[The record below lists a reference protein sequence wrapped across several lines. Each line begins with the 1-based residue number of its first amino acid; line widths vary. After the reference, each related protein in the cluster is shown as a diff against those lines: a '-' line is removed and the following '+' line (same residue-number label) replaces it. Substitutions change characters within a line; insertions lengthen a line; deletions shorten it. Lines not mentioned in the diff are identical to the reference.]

1 MAAEVLARLG
11 AFNTNN
17 YSSNSQSHCIDMVWN
32 LAATKTRRKVQFL
45 LTEMIRA
52 GGNIKNSKF
61 DEIVSLGIINLE
73 RLLLLF
79 IVGGTVWAA
88 GIDILG
94 WFDNQDKMALSDLF
108 LLFIY
113 AEILGMVGAFYRD
126 NRIPVTLPLI
136 IAITALTRMIVLTTK
151 GSDPIYIV
159 YESLG
164 ILFLA
169 LSAIVLS
176 FKDKMSLN
184 KLKESKRKNL
194 DNNE

>member
-1 MAAEVLARLG
+1 MK
-11 AFNTNN
+11 
-17 YSSNSQSHCIDMVWN
+17 I
-32 LAATKTRRKVQFL
+32 
-45 LTEMIRA
+45 
-52 GGNIKNSKF
+52 SKF

-79 IVGGTVWAA
+79 IVAGTVWAA

-94 WFDNQDKMALSDLF
+94 WFDSQGKMALSDLF

-184 KLKESKRKNL
+184 KLKESRPKYRS
-194 DNNE
+194 DDE

>member
-1 MAAEVLARLG
+1 MK
-11 AFNTNN
+11 
-17 YSSNSQSHCIDMVWN
+17 I
-32 LAATKTRRKVQFL
+32 
-45 LTEMIRA
+45 
-52 GGNIKNSKF
+52 SKF
-61 DEIVSLGIINLE
+61 DEMVSLGIINLE

-79 IVGGTVWAA
+79 IVAGTVWAA
-88 GIDILG
+88 GIDIIG
-94 WFDNQDKMALSDLF
+94 WFDSQDKMALSDLF

-113 AEILGMVGAFYRD
+113 AEILGMVGAFYRE

-184 KLKESKRKNL
+184 KLQESRRNYRS
-194 DNNE
+194 DDE

>member
-1 MAAEVLARLG
+1 
-11 AFNTNN
+11 
-17 YSSNSQSHCIDMVWN
+17 
-32 LAATKTRRKVQFL
+32 
-45 LTEMIRA
+45 
-52 GGNIKNSKF
+52 
-61 DEIVSLGIINLE
+61 
-73 RLLLLF
+73 
-79 IVGGTVWAA
+79 
-88 GIDILG
+88 
-94 WFDNQDKMALSDLF
+94 MALSDLF

-184 KLKESKRKNL
+184 KLKESKRNNL

>member
-1 MAAEVLARLG
+1 MK
-11 AFNTNN
+11 
-17 YSSNSQSHCIDMVWN
+17 I
-32 LAATKTRRKVQFL
+32 
-45 LTEMIRA
+45 
-52 GGNIKNSKF
+52 SKF
-61 DEIVSLGIINLE
+61 DKIVSLGIINLE
-73 RLLLLF
+73 LLLLLF
-79 IVGGTVWAA
+79 IVAGTVWAA

-94 WFDNQDKMALSDLF
+94 WFDSQDKMALSDLF

-184 KLKESKRKNL
+184 KLKESRRNYL
-194 DNNE
+194 SDDE

>member
-1 MAAEVLARLG
+1 V
-11 AFNTNN
+11 N
-17 YSSNSQSHCIDMVWN
+17 
-32 LAATKTRRKVQFL
+32 
-45 LTEMIRA
+45 
-52 GGNIKNSKF
+52 NSKF
-61 DEIVSLGIINLE
+61 DEIVSLAIINLE

-79 IVGGTVWAA
+79 IVAGTVWAA

-94 WFDNQDKMALSDLF
+94 WFDSQDKMALSDLF

-159 YESLG
+159 YESIG

-184 KLKESKRKNL
+184 KLKENRHKNRN
-194 DNNE
+194 DDE

>member
-1 MAAEVLARLG
+1 VK
-11 AFNTNN
+11 
-17 YSSNSQSHCIDMVWN
+17 I
-32 LAATKTRRKVQFL
+32 
-45 LTEMIRA
+45 
-52 GGNIKNSKF
+52 SKF

-79 IVGGTVWAA
+79 IVAGTVWAA

-94 WFDNQDKMALSDLF
+94 WFDSQDKMALSDLF

-184 KLKESKRKNL
+184 KLKESRRKYRS
-194 DNNE
+194 DDE

>member
-1 MAAEVLARLG
+1 
-11 AFNTNN
+11 
-17 YSSNSQSHCIDMVWN
+17 
-32 LAATKTRRKVQFL
+32 
-45 LTEMIRA
+45 MI
-52 GGNIKNSKF
+52 SKF
-61 DEIVSLGIINLE
+61 DRIVSLGIINLE

-79 IVGGTVWAA
+79 IVAGTVWAA

-94 WFDNQDKMALSDLF
+94 WFDSQDKMALSDLF

-184 KLKESKRKNL
+184 KLKESRPKYRS
-194 DNNE
+194 DDE

>member
-1 MAAEVLARLG
+1 VK
-11 AFNTNN
+11 
-17 YSSNSQSHCIDMVWN
+17 I
-32 LAATKTRRKVQFL
+32 
-45 LTEMIRA
+45 
-52 GGNIKNSKF
+52 SKF
-61 DEIVSLGIINLE
+61 DRIVSLGIINLE

-79 IVGGTVWAA
+79 IVAGTVWAA
-88 GIDILG
+88 GIDIQG
-94 WFDNQDKMALSDLF
+94 WFDSQDKMALSDLF

-184 KLKESKRKNL
+184 KLKESRPKYRS
-194 DNNE
+194 DDE

>member
-1 MAAEVLARLG
+1 VK
-11 AFNTNN
+11 
-17 YSSNSQSHCIDMVWN
+17 I
-32 LAATKTRRKVQFL
+32 
-45 LTEMIRA
+45 
-52 GGNIKNSKF
+52 SKF
-61 DEIVSLGIINLE
+61 DRIVSLGIINLE

-79 IVGGTVWAA
+79 IVAGTVWAA

-94 WFDNQDKMALSDLF
+94 WFDSQDKMALSDLF

-184 KLKESKRKNL
+184 KLKESRPKYRS
-194 DNNE
+194 DDE

>member
-1 MAAEVLARLG
+1 MK
-11 AFNTNN
+11 
-17 YSSNSQSHCIDMVWN
+17 I
-32 LAATKTRRKVQFL
+32 
-45 LTEMIRA
+45 
-52 GGNIKNSKF
+52 SKF

-79 IVGGTVWAA
+79 IVVGTVWAA

-94 WFDNQDKMALSDLF
+94 WFGSQDKMALSDLF

-184 KLKESKRKNL
+184 KLKESRPKYRS
-194 DNNE
+194 DDE

>member
-1 MAAEVLARLG
+1 MKIL
-11 AFNTNN
+11 
-17 YSSNSQSHCIDMVWN
+17 
-32 LAATKTRRKVQFL
+32 
-45 LTEMIRA
+45 
-52 GGNIKNSKF
+52 KF
-61 DEIVSLGIINLE
+61 DKIVSLCIINLE

-79 IVGGTVWAA
+79 IVAGTVWAA

-94 WFDNQDKMALSDLF
+94 WFDSQDKMALSDLF

-176 FKDKMSLN
+176 FKDKMSLD
-184 KLKESKRKNL
+184 KLKESRRKYRS
-194 DNNE
+194 DDE

>member
-1 MAAEVLARLG
+1 MK
-11 AFNTNN
+11 
-17 YSSNSQSHCIDMVWN
+17 I
-32 LAATKTRRKVQFL
+32 
-45 LTEMIRA
+45 
-52 GGNIKNSKF
+52 SKF

-79 IVGGTVWAA
+79 IVAGTVWAA
-88 GIDILG
+88 GIDIQG
-94 WFDNQDKMALSDLF
+94 RFDSQDKMALSDLF

-184 KLKESKRKNL
+184 KLKESRRKYRS
-194 DNNE
+194 DDE

>member
-1 MAAEVLARLG
+1 MK
-11 AFNTNN
+11 
-17 YSSNSQSHCIDMVWN
+17 I
-32 LAATKTRRKVQFL
+32 
-45 LTEMIRA
+45 
-52 GGNIKNSKF
+52 SKF
-61 DEIVSLGIINLE
+61 DEVVSLGIINLE

-79 IVGGTVWAA
+79 IVVGTVWAA
-88 GIDILG
+88 GI
-94 WFDNQDKMALSDLF
+94 DLF

-184 KLKESKRKNL
+184 KLKESRPKYRS
-194 DNNE
+194 DDE

>member
-1 MAAEVLARLG
+1 MRTTL
-11 AFNTNN
+11 
-17 YSSNSQSHCIDMVWN
+17 QI
-32 LAATKTRRKVQFL
+32 
-45 LTEMIRA
+45 
-52 GGNIKNSKF
+52 GGNVKISKF
-61 DEIVSLGIINLE
+61 DELVSLGIINLE

-79 IVGGTVWAA
+79 IVAGTVWAA

-94 WFDNQDKMALSDLF
+94 WFDSQDKMALSDLF

-184 KLKESKRKNL
+184 KLNESRRKYRS
-194 DNNE
+194 DDE

>member
-1 MAAEVLARLG
+1 VK
-11 AFNTNN
+11 
-17 YSSNSQSHCIDMVWN
+17 I
-32 LAATKTRRKVQFL
+32 
-45 LTEMIRA
+45 
-52 GGNIKNSKF
+52 SKF

-79 IVGGTVWAA
+79 IVAGTVWAA

-94 WFDNQDKMALSDLF
+94 WFDSQDKMALSDLF

-184 KLKESKRKNL
+184 KLNESRRKYRS
-194 DNNE
+194 DDE

>member
-1 MAAEVLARLG
+1 MK
-11 AFNTNN
+11 
-17 YSSNSQSHCIDMVWN
+17 I
-32 LAATKTRRKVQFL
+32 
-45 LTEMIRA
+45 
-52 GGNIKNSKF
+52 SKF
-61 DEIVSLGIINLE
+61 DEMVSLGIINLE

-79 IVGGTVWAA
+79 IVAGTVWAA

-94 WFDNQDKMALSDLF
+94 WFDSQDKMALSDLF

-169 LSAIVLS
+169 LSAIILS

-184 KLKESKRKNL
+184 KLKESRPKYRS
-194 DNNE
+194 DDE

>member
-1 MAAEVLARLG
+1 MK
-11 AFNTNN
+11 
-17 YSSNSQSHCIDMVWN
+17 I
-32 LAATKTRRKVQFL
+32 
-45 LTEMIRA
+45 
-52 GGNIKNSKF
+52 SKF

-79 IVGGTVWAA
+79 IVAGTVWAA
-88 GIDILG
+88 GIDIQG
-94 WFDNQDKMALSDLF
+94 WFDSQDKMALSDLF

-184 KLKESKRKNL
+184 KLKESRRKYRS
-194 DNNE
+194 DDE

>member
-1 MAAEVLARLG
+1 MK
-11 AFNTNN
+11 
-17 YSSNSQSHCIDMVWN
+17 I
-32 LAATKTRRKVQFL
+32 
-45 LTEMIRA
+45 
-52 GGNIKNSKF
+52 SKF
-61 DEIVSLGIINLE
+61 DKLVSLGIINLE

-79 IVGGTVWAA
+79 IVAGTVWAA

-94 WFDNQDKMALSDLF
+94 WFDSQDKMALSDLF

-184 KLKESKRKNL
+184 KLKESRRKYRS
-194 DNNE
+194 DDE

>member
-1 MAAEVLARLG
+1 LRTTL
-11 AFNTNN
+11 
-17 YSSNSQSHCIDMVWN
+17 QI
-32 LAATKTRRKVQFL
+32 
-45 LTEMIRA
+45 
-52 GGNIKNSKF
+52 GGNMKISKF

-79 IVGGTVWAA
+79 IVAGTVWAA

-94 WFDNQDKMALSDLF
+94 WFDSQDKMALSDLF

-184 KLKESKRKNL
+184 KLKESRRKYRS
-194 DNNE
+194 DDE

>member
-1 MAAEVLARLG
+1 MK
-11 AFNTNN
+11 
-17 YSSNSQSHCIDMVWN
+17 I
-32 LAATKTRRKVQFL
+32 
-45 LTEMIRA
+45 
-52 GGNIKNSKF
+52 SKF

-79 IVGGTVWAA
+79 IVAGTVWAA

-94 WFDNQDKMALSDLF
+94 WFDSQDKMALSDLF

-184 KLKESKRKNL
+184 KLKESGGKYRS
-194 DNNE
+194 DDE

>member
-1 MAAEVLARLG
+1 MK
-11 AFNTNN
+11 
-17 YSSNSQSHCIDMVWN
+17 I
-32 LAATKTRRKVQFL
+32 
-45 LTEMIRA
+45 
-52 GGNIKNSKF
+52 SKF
-61 DEIVSLGIINLE
+61 DELVSLGIINLE

-79 IVGGTVWAA
+79 IVAGTVWAA

-94 WFDNQDKMALSDLF
+94 WFDSQDKMALSDLF

-184 KLKESKRKNL
+184 KLNESRRKYRI
-194 DNNE
+194 DDE

>member
-1 MAAEVLARLG
+1 
-11 AFNTNN
+11 
-17 YSSNSQSHCIDMVWN
+17 
-32 LAATKTRRKVQFL
+32 
-45 LTEMIRA
+45 MIRV

-61 DEIVSLGIINLE
+61 DELVSLGIINLE

-79 IVGGTVWAA
+79 IVSGTVWAA
-88 GIDILG
+88 GVDILG

-136 IAITALTRMIVLTTK
+136 ISITALTRMIVLTTK

-184 KLKESKRKNL
+184 KLKESKRNNL

>member
-1 MAAEVLARLG
+1 MK
-11 AFNTNN
+11 
-17 YSSNSQSHCIDMVWN
+17 I
-32 LAATKTRRKVQFL
+32 
-45 LTEMIRA
+45 
-52 GGNIKNSKF
+52 SKF

-79 IVGGTVWAA
+79 IVAGTVWAA
-88 GIDILG
+88 GIDIQG
-94 WFDNQDKMALSDLF
+94 WFDSQDKMALSDLF

-176 FKDKMSLN
+176 FKDKMSLD
-184 KLKESKRKNL
+184 KLKESRRKYRS
-194 DNNE
+194 DDE

>member
-1 MAAEVLARLG
+1 L
-11 AFNTNN
+11 
-17 YSSNSQSHCIDMVWN
+17 
-32 LAATKTRRKVQFL
+32 
-45 LTEMIRA
+45 
-52 GGNIKNSKF
+52 KNSKF
-61 DEIVSLGIINLE
+61 DEIVSLAIINLE

-79 IVGGTVWAA
+79 IVAGTVWAA

-94 WFDNQDKMALSDLF
+94 WFDSQDKMALSDLF

-176 FKDKMSLN
+176 FKDRISLS
-184 KLKESKRKNL
+184 KLKKNKRKYRN
-194 DNNE
+194 DEE

>member
-1 MAAEVLARLG
+1 MK
-11 AFNTNN
+11 
-17 YSSNSQSHCIDMVWN
+17 I
-32 LAATKTRRKVQFL
+32 
-45 LTEMIRA
+45 
-52 GGNIKNSKF
+52 SKF

-79 IVGGTVWAA
+79 IVAGTVWAA

-94 WFDNQDKMALSDLF
+94 WFDSQDKMALSDLF

-151 GSDPIYIV
+151 GSDPIYVV

-184 KLKESKRKNL
+184 KLKESRRKYQS
-194 DNNE
+194 DDE

>member
-1 MAAEVLARLG
+1 M
-11 AFNTNN
+11 
-17 YSSNSQSHCIDMVWN
+17 
-32 LAATKTRRKVQFL
+32 
-45 LTEMIRA
+45 
-52 GGNIKNSKF
+52 KNSKF
-61 DEIVSLGIINLE
+61 DEIVSLAIINLE

-79 IVGGTVWAA
+79 IVAGTIWAA

-94 WFDNQDKMALSDLF
+94 WFDSQDKMALSDLF

-176 FKDKMSLN
+176 FKDRISLS
-184 KLKESKRKNL
+184 KLKKNKRKYRN
-194 DNNE
+194 DEE

>member
-1 MAAEVLARLG
+1 MK
-11 AFNTNN
+11 
-17 YSSNSQSHCIDMVWN
+17 I
-32 LAATKTRRKVQFL
+32 
-45 LTEMIRA
+45 
-52 GGNIKNSKF
+52 SKF

-79 IVGGTVWAA
+79 IVAGTVWAA

-94 WFDNQDKMALSDLF
+94 WFDSQDKMALSDLF

-176 FKDKMSLN
+176 FKDKMSKN
-184 KLKESKRKNL
+184 KLKESRRKYRS
-194 DNNE
+194 DDE

>member
-1 MAAEVLARLG
+1 MK
-11 AFNTNN
+11 
-17 YSSNSQSHCIDMVWN
+17 I
-32 LAATKTRRKVQFL
+32 
-45 LTEMIRA
+45 
-52 GGNIKNSKF
+52 SKF
-61 DEIVSLGIINLE
+61 DKIVSLGIINLE

-79 IVGGTVWAA
+79 IVAGTVWAA
-88 GIDILG
+88 GIDIQG
-94 WFDNQDKMALSDLF
+94 WFDSQDKMALSDLF

-184 KLKESKRKNL
+184 KLKESRPKYRS
-194 DNNE
+194 DDE

>member
-1 MAAEVLARLG
+1 MK
-11 AFNTNN
+11 
-17 YSSNSQSHCIDMVWN
+17 I
-32 LAATKTRRKVQFL
+32 
-45 LTEMIRA
+45 
-52 GGNIKNSKF
+52 SKF
-61 DEIVSLGIINLE
+61 DKIVSLCIINLE

-79 IVGGTVWAA
+79 IVAGTVWAA

-94 WFDNQDKMALSDLF
+94 WFDSQDKMALSDLF

-184 KLKESKRKNL
+184 KLKESRRKYRS
-194 DNNE
+194 DDE

>member
-1 MAAEVLARLG
+1 M
-11 AFNTNN
+11 
-17 YSSNSQSHCIDMVWN
+17 S
-32 LAATKTRRKVQFL
+32 
-45 LTEMIRA
+45 RA

-61 DEIVSLGIINLE
+61 DELVSLGIINLE

-88 GIDILG
+88 GIDILS

-176 FKDKMSLN
+176 FKDRISLS
-184 KLKESKRKNL
+184 KLKKNKRKYRN
-194 DNNE
+194 DEE

>member
-1 MAAEVLARLG
+1 
-11 AFNTNN
+11 
-17 YSSNSQSHCIDMVWN
+17 
-32 LAATKTRRKVQFL
+32 
-45 LTEMIRA
+45 
-52 GGNIKNSKF
+52 
-61 DEIVSLGIINLE
+61 
-73 RLLLLF
+73 LLLF
-79 IVGGTVWAA
+79 IVAGTVWAA

-94 WFDNQDKMALSDLF
+94 WFDSQDKMALSDLF

-169 LSAIVLS
+169 LSAIILS

-184 KLKESKRKNL
+184 KLKESRPKYRS
-194 DNNE
+194 DDE

>member
-1 MAAEVLARLG
+1 MKIL
-11 AFNTNN
+11 
-17 YSSNSQSHCIDMVWN
+17 
-32 LAATKTRRKVQFL
+32 
-45 LTEMIRA
+45 
-52 GGNIKNSKF
+52 KF
-61 DEIVSLGIINLE
+61 DKIVSLCIINLE

-79 IVGGTVWAA
+79 IVAGTVWAA
-88 GIDILG
+88 GIDIQG
-94 WFDNQDKMALSDLF
+94 WFDSQDKMALSDLF

-176 FKDKMSLN
+176 FKDKMSLD
-184 KLKESKRKNL
+184 KLKESRRKYRS
-194 DNNE
+194 DDE

>member
-1 MAAEVLARLG
+1 MKIL
-11 AFNTNN
+11 
-17 YSSNSQSHCIDMVWN
+17 
-32 LAATKTRRKVQFL
+32 
-45 LTEMIRA
+45 
-52 GGNIKNSKF
+52 KF
-61 DEIVSLGIINLE
+61 DKIVSLGIINLE

-79 IVGGTVWAA
+79 IVAGTVWAA

-94 WFDNQDKMALSDLF
+94 WFDSQDKMALSDLF

-184 KLKESKRKNL
+184 KLKESRPEYRS
-194 DNNE
+194 DDE

>member
-1 MAAEVLARLG
+1 MK
-11 AFNTNN
+11 
-17 YSSNSQSHCIDMVWN
+17 I
-32 LAATKTRRKVQFL
+32 
-45 LTEMIRA
+45 
-52 GGNIKNSKF
+52 SKF
-61 DEIVSLGIINLE
+61 DEVVSLGIINLE

-79 IVGGTVWAA
+79 IVVGTVWAA

-94 WFDNQDKMALSDLF
+94 WFDSQDKMALSDLF

-184 KLKESKRKNL
+184 KLKESRRKYRS
-194 DNNE
+194 DDE

>member
-1 MAAEVLARLG
+1 MK
-11 AFNTNN
+11 
-17 YSSNSQSHCIDMVWN
+17 I
-32 LAATKTRRKVQFL
+32 
-45 LTEMIRA
+45 
-52 GGNIKNSKF
+52 SKF

-79 IVGGTVWAA
+79 IVAGTVWAA

-94 WFDNQDKMALSDLF
+94 WFDSQDKMALSDLF

-184 KLKESKRKNL
+184 KLKESRRKYRS
-194 DNNE
+194 DDE

>member
-1 MAAEVLARLG
+1 MK
-11 AFNTNN
+11 
-17 YSSNSQSHCIDMVWN
+17 I
-32 LAATKTRRKVQFL
+32 
-45 LTEMIRA
+45 
-52 GGNIKNSKF
+52 SKF
-61 DEIVSLGIINLE
+61 DEMVSLGIINLE

-79 IVGGTVWAA
+79 IVAGTVWAA

-94 WFDNQDKMALSDLF
+94 WFDSQDKMALSDLF

-184 KLKESKRKNL
+184 KLKESRRNYL
-194 DNNE
+194 SDDE